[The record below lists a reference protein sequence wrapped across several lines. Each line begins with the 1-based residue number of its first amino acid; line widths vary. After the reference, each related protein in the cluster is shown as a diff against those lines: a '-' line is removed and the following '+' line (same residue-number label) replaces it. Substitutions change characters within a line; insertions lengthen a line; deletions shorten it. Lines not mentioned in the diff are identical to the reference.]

1 MCYLYFSME
10 KLSIG
15 PSDIFLIY
23 KGDFLFPV
31 CKDSEKGPTLK
42 GKKGSKFFLFR
53 VDPFPERTPEK

>member
-1 MCYLYFSME
+1 ME

-15 PSDIFLIY
+15 PSNIFLIY